1 MTTPMEASEREAL
14 LETPQPCFL
23 RKHEAACRHRPGRR
37 AGPPASMGIEL
48 LTETQY
54 RNPNMKGHCL
64 CGYYTFANE
73 TPMLTE
79 QQVIEQYGAPGEQS
93 AG

>member
-14 LETPQPCFL
+14 LETLQARFL
-23 RKHEAACRHRPGRR
+23 RKHEATCRHRPGRR

-48 LTETQY
+48 LTEAQY
-54 RNPNMKGHCL
+54 GNLNM
-64 CGYYTFANE
+64 NE

-79 QQVIEQYGAPGEQS
+79 QQVIAQYGPPGEQS